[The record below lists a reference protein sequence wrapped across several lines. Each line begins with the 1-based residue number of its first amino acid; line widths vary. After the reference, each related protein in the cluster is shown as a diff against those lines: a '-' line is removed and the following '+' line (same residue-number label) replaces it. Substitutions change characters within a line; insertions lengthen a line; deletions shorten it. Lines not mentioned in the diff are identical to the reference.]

1 MSEYEVDIS
10 ITDTSTDKEV
20 LRITVTR
27 EHVQA
32 ALLAAADGAATVLKG
47 LATGAGVLVIPP
59 NLPVRVDPGNAYCL
73 THDMV
78 WNAKG
83 HDAQMWCSTR
93 EATDAELEAADL
105 SVEDR
110 QFTTEPAEIEQM
122 EQRVVGVDP
131 ATTPDGNPTIVEGV
145 VKGGVLHIGMPR
157 GTDPHTIA
165 QTVKGLSQTTI
176 ATLPEDDTRTRQQSL
191 SEGQDRIYGAGH

>member
-1 MSEYEVDIS
+1 MTQYEVDIS
-10 ITDTSTDKEV
+10 ITDTSTGGEV
-20 LRITVTR
+20 LRVTVTR
-27 EHVQA
+27 ENVA
-32 ALLAAADGAATVLKG
+32 MALRSVADGAAAVLSALTSG
-47 LATGAGVLVIPP
+47 SGVLVIPP
-59 NLPVRVDPGNAYCL
+59 DLPVRVDPANAYCL

-93 EATDAELEAADL
+93 EATDAELAAADL

-131 ATTPDGNPTIVEGV
+131 ATTPDGKPTIVEGTID
-145 VKGGVLHIGMPR
+145 GGVLHIGVPR
-157 GTDPHTIA
+157 GADPNAIAHIVTDIA
-165 QTVKGLSQTTI
+165 ERHNHG
-176 ATLPEDDTRTRQQSL
+176 SL
-191 SEGQDRIYGAGH
+191 SEGTDRIYGPGY